1 MVEEL
6 VAVAAGPSTS
16 RGSLAG
22 VAATAAK
29 MAAEVKLEV
38 TVVAEGMMVKA
49 GSILEAAEMVVEA
62 CLVAPWGA
70 AARAESRI
78 HKPLTKPAGNRL
90 LVHFNLFV
98 KFSCACR
105 LHKSELMQK

>member
-16 RGSLAG
+16 RGSLAR
-22 VAATAAK
+22 VVATAAK

-62 CLVAPWGA
+62 CLVAPCGHR
-70 AARAESRI
+70 RAGGEPNPQATCRQSVTFQFGFTI
-78 HKPLTKPAGNRL
+78 FL
-90 LVHFNLFV
+90 
-98 KFSCACR
+98 ACR
-105 LHKSELMQK
+105 HHKSELMQK